1 MLVLWLPSL
10 TTPSPAQLLLLHPG
24 LEHGSFQ
31 GSEFSLDNWF
41 NYYVS
46 SVYIIYMPIIPK

>member
-10 TTPSPAQLLLLHPG
+10 ATPSPAQVLLYPG
-24 LEHGSFQ
+24 LERRSFQ

-46 SVYIIYMPIIPK
+46 SVCIIYMPIIPK